1 MNDFLENVFKKAV
14 NFHNLNNLKKAIKM
28 YEKVLKFNP
37 SHKLALINLAN
48 IFDQIGDLSKSK
60 NNLEK
65 LFFFDNNNS
74 EIIFRLAVIYF
85 RLNDTRNSILY
96 FDKIIDVE
104 PNFKNLRYNLLNI
117 IRSEKFLNLKKTHYH
132 ILKKI
137 FLFLLRHNDVDH
149 SLIANSVLSF
159 LYDKNELI
167 SNFKKKNIISSN
179 FFINLA
185 EQEIFQLVLQK
196 IIITDQYLEEFLTS
210 IRKKFILEDFVE
222 IQIKNSNNLNFLIS
236 LAEQC
241 WLNEY
246 IWFLNED
253 EKKKIKFLKNKI
265 EESNEINEKE
275 IALLACYISLDSS
288 QIIRQK
294 LLKYK
299 SQNKLFNDLINL
311 QIVEPN
317 TELLIKKKIKSLS
330 SSINTVSKSVREQY
344 EENPYPRWRYCNQLS
359 LVDFNQDLNFQISP
373 NRFYFQNKKKNL
385 DILLAGCGTGK
396 HLVTIAKFKN
406 SKILALDLSLSSLAY
421 AKRKVDEFGYK
432 NIEFLHSDILDL
444 NKLDKKFDVIHSVG
458 TLHHMEYP
466 LDGLKKLYDI
476 LRVDGILRLGLYSE
490 LARKE
495 VIDLKKIIKLKEYK
509 DNIDDIKLFR
519 KFILAENKSSALY
532 KSIFNKDFYS
542 TSSIRDLL
550 FHTKEHQFTIPKI
563 IKIINDFN
571 FEFLGFVFSNNK
583 IKHEYSKIFPN
594 DIKNINLDNWNKF
607 ELKYPYTFI
616 SMYQFFVKKN

>member
-1 MNDFLENVFKKAV
+1 MKK
-14 NFHNLNNLKKAIKM
+14 
-28 YEKVLKFNP
+28 YLKFNP

-159 LYDKNELI
+159 LYDKIELI

-253 EKKKIKFLKNKI
+253 EKKK
-265 EESNEINEKE
+265 
-275 IALLACYISLDSS
+275 D
-288 QIIRQK
+288 
-294 LLKYK
+294 
-299 SQNKLFNDLINL
+299 
-311 QIVEPN
+311 
-317 TELLIKKKIKSLS
+317 
-330 SSINTVSKSVREQY
+330 
-344 EENPYPRWRYCNQLS
+344 
-359 LVDFNQDLNFQISP
+359 
-373 NRFYFQNKKKNL
+373 
-385 DILLAGCGTGK
+385 
-396 HLVTIAKFKN
+396 
-406 SKILALDLSLSSLAY
+406 
-421 AKRKVDEFGYK
+421 
-432 NIEFLHSDILDL
+432 
-444 NKLDKKFDVIHSVG
+444 
-458 TLHHMEYP
+458 
-466 LDGLKKLYDI
+466 
-476 LRVDGILRLGLYSE
+476 
-490 LARKE
+490 
-495 VIDLKKIIKLKEYK
+495 
-509 DNIDDIKLFR
+509 
-519 KFILAENKSSALY
+519 
-532 KSIFNKDFYS
+532 
-542 TSSIRDLL
+542 
-550 FHTKEHQFTIPKI
+550 
-563 IKIINDFN
+563 
-571 FEFLGFVFSNNK
+571 
-583 IKHEYSKIFPN
+583 
-594 DIKNINLDNWNKF
+594 
-607 ELKYPYTFI
+607 
-616 SMYQFFVKKN
+616 